1 MQHAVTRSS
10 TFPRS
15 VAHRL
20 LSGLGAVLVTGA
32 ATFLPAAGARAAVP
46 HVVEYGPLP
55 TGPVSGACEV
65 EFDHRGRLWVEQYLA
80 GQFARMDPGTGRF
93 TEFDTPMPLSVPGGE
108 ELGQDGAIWSTEVT
122 GNSLLRIDPDSGT
135 MRELPL
141 PWAGALSTTALRLPL
156 HSGLGLANDISKG
169 ADGAMWF
176 TLGGL
181 NAVGRIDM
189 ATHRMTKYRLP
200 TAVGA
205 EQALFGIIKPGPG
218 RTMVTDM
225 PLENKVYSVDV
236 DTKAV
241 TAYTMPTPSSFPLGV
256 TTGPDGAIWVTEER
270 AMKLARIDP
279 VTGKINEYPLFGLNV
294 GLNGGL
300 NGGGVGN
307 PLPIPGPIVT
317 GGDGELYFPLNFAG
331 SAGLGNKMA
340 RFDPKTRRF
349 AAYATPSSLSSPCD
363 INNQQPGSI
372 WFAELTANKV
382 GRLII
387 SQSGAARL

>member
-1 MQHAVTRSS
+1 MQQVATR
-10 TFPRS
+10 PRPS
-15 VAHRL
+15 LRRTTRPL
-20 LSGLGAVLVTGA
+20 LRGLGVAVLTGA
-32 ATFLPAAGARAAVP
+32 AAFLPTAGARAAAP

-55 TGPVSGACEV
+55 TGPISGACEV
-65 EFDHRGRLWVEQYLA
+65 EFDRRGRLWVEQYLA
-80 GQFARMDPGTGRF
+80 GQFARMDPKTGRF
-93 TEFDTPMPLSVPGGE
+93 TEFKTPMPLSVPGGE

-122 GNSLLRIDPDSGT
+122 GNALLRIDPDSGS

-141 PWAGALSTTALRLPL
+141 PWAGALSTTALGLPL
-156 HSGLGLANDISKG
+156 HTGLGLANDISKG

-181 NAVGRIDM
+181 NAVGRVDM

-225 PLENKVYSVDV
+225 PLENKVYSINV

-241 TAYTMPTPSSFPLGV
+241 KAYTMPTPLSFPLGV

-279 VTGKINEYPLFGLNV
+279 ATGKIAEYPLLGAHGLLS
-294 GLNGGL
+294 GLLNGISI
-300 NGGGVGN
+300 GN

-317 GGDGELYFPLNFAG
+317 GSDGRLYFPLNFAG
-331 SAGLGNKMA
+331 SVGLGNRMA
-340 RFDPKTRRF
+340 SFDPATHKVAT
-349 AAYATPSSLSSPCD
+349 YATPSSLSSPCD
-363 INNQQPGSI
+363 INNEQAGSI

-387 SQSGAARL
+387 G